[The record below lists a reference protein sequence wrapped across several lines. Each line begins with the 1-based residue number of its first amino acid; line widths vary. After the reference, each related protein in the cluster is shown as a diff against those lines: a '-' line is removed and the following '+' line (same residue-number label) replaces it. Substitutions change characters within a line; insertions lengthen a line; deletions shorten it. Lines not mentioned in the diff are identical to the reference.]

1 MCTAC
6 SSSGTLLTLSRS
18 AVFSIPPTPIP
29 MSISPSS
36 NLMSNVAR
44 CVLLYFPRTTTKTLS
59 VHVSICLSVFLPL
72 SLSMSLCVS
81 QSLCVF
87 LFMSLYV
94 SACLSTYKLSF
105 LHVEEVCFADFCCVL
120 RVNSI
125 VVLIIYRNSWNRRVR
140 KWGTK

>member
-1 MCTAC
+1 MFTAC

-59 VHVSICLSVFLPL
+59 VHVSTCLSVLLPL
-72 SLSMSLCVS
+72 SLYVSLCI
-81 QSLCVF
+81 
-87 LFMSLYV
+87 SLYA